1 MLLSLPYFRRKSRIE
16 MTVFTKKKMGLGA
29 RTSRDLLGYTVICEQ
44 MNDVVLG
51 GVSWSNHA
59 LDSGSQAVHTP
70 NSLPKS
76 DVINII
82 GIATHFK

>member
-1 MLLSLPYFRRKSRIE
+1 MLLSLPYFRRISRIE
-16 MTVFTKKKMGLGA
+16 MTVFTKKMGLGA

-44 MNDVVLG
+44 MNDVGLG
-51 GVSWSNHA
+51 GVPWSNHA

-70 NSLPKS
+70 SSLPKS